1 MKCLFI
7 INRSSGKQNIEETLK
22 KIVARLV
29 MEQICPTIDV
39 FYTKGKDDA
48 KNRALELKPGDYDFV
63 VAVGG
68 DGTLNE
74 VTNGLVSGGSNIPL
88 AVISAGTVNDFAT
101 YMKLPQNA
109 DEFCSM
115 IRNFHT
121 TKVDVGKV
129 NDEYFINV
137 LAAGLLTDV
146 AYKVPKNR
154 KAAMGKM
161 AYYIECL
168 RELPAQLNRFIPLR
182 FESEEYTSTE
192 EVLVFL
198 VTNTKSVG
206 GFPNAAPDASV
217 QDGLLDVLICKKAN
231 MMVEAPDLIVKI
243 LQGNHPKHDAV
254 EYFQTREL
262 KIYPGDDS
270 EDAKQLSLDYDGEIL
285 EGALP
290 VAISIVPQALTL
302 LTTE

>member
-7 INRSSGKQNIEETLK
+7 INRSSGKQNIENTLK
-22 KIVARLV
+22 EIIAQLV
-29 MEQICPTIDV
+29 MEQLCPEIDV
-39 FYTKGKDDA
+39 FYTGGKDDA
-48 KNRALELKPGDYDFV
+48 KNRALALQKGEYDFV

-74 VTNGLVSGGSNIPL
+74 VTNGLVRSGSDIPM

-109 DEFCSM
+109 EEFCRM
-115 IRNFHT
+115 IRDFKT

-129 NDEYFINV
+129 DDEYFINV

-154 KAAMGKM
+154 KAVMGKM
-161 AYYIECL
+161 AYYLECL

-182 FESEEYTSTE
+182 FESEEYSSTE

-198 VTNTKSVG
+198 VANTKSVG

-231 MMVEAPDLIVKI
+231 MLFEAPDLIMKI
-243 LQGNHPKHDAV
+243 LQGNHPKHGAV

-262 KIYPGDDS
+262 NIYPGDDS
-270 EDAKQLSLDYDGEIL
+270 GAAEQLSLDYDGEIL
-285 EGALP
+285 DGSLP
-290 VAISIVPQALTL
+290 VHISIVPQALTL
-302 LTTE
+302 LISE

>member
-7 INRSSGKQNIEETLK
+7 INRSSGKQNVMDTLK
-22 KIVARLV
+22 ETIASLV
-29 MEQICPTIDV
+29 MDELCSTIDV

-48 KNRALELKPGDYDFV
+48 KNRAMELKPGDYDFV

-74 VTNGLVSGGSNIPL
+74 VVNGLVRSGSDIPM

-109 DEFCSM
+109 EEFCTM
-115 IRNFHT
+115 IREFRT
-121 TKVDVGKV
+121 TRVDVGKV
-129 NDEYFINV
+129 NEEYFINV

-154 KAAMGKM
+154 KAVMGKM
-161 AYYIECL
+161 AYYLECL
-168 RELPAQLNRFIPLR
+168 RELPAQLSHFIPLR

-198 VTNTKSVG
+198 VANTKSVG

-217 QDGLLDVLICKKAN
+217 QDGYLDVLICKKAN
-231 MMVEAPDLIVKI
+231 MLVEAPDLIVKI

-262 KIYPGDDS
+262 KIGPA
-270 EDAKQLSLDYDGEIL
+270 DAEKQDEAISLDYDGEIL
-285 EGALP
+285 DSTLP
-290 VAISIVPQALTL
+290 VSISIVPKALNL
-302 LTTE
+302 LVSV